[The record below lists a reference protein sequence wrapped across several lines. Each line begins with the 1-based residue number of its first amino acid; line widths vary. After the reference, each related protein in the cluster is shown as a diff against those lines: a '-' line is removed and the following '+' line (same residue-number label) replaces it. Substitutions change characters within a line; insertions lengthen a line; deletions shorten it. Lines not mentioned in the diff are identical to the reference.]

1 MLRISSVHLEVFF
14 SQSDI
19 SIKAMKKLYV
29 TLLFLHAVSIVAF
42 GSEKALECTQPL
54 KDYLGK
60 EICIPDTIDKIVIT
74 CYGGASQEITLFNN
88 AHLIAAQPS
97 VSHFPQFLRLFPT
110 LKEIPSVGS
119 FSDVNIEELIKI
131 NPSIVFVG
139 ATSLRTNENIAEIG
153 FSVYTLGIGRHDIS
167 SLLEELLHLGSIF
180 HEEQKAQMLV
190 DYWQKSLSM
199 ITQRIKNVEPKDK
212 KRILYGVGSGK
223 SNLETKR
230 NWNDEF
236 IEAAGGINVTAEVL
250 SKGETSLESLIVWNP
265 DVIITTRSP
274 SNKNNAEALRKNSA
288 LQHINAVRTHQVY
301 EGPVGTSWW
310 DRPSPESILGII
322 WLAKI
327 LYPEETADI
336 DLKQETLYFY
346 ATFYG
351 YRLSDEE
358 YVDFFEKS
366 RE

>member
-1 MLRISSVHLEVFF
+1 
-14 SQSDI
+14 
-19 SIKAMKKLYV
+19 
-29 TLLFLHAVSIVAF
+29 
-42 GSEKALECTQPL
+42 
-54 KDYLGK
+54 
-60 EICIPDTIDKIVIT
+60 
-74 CYGGASQEITLFNN
+74 
-88 AHLIAAQPS
+88 
-97 VSHFPQFLRLFPT
+97 
-110 LKEIPSVGS
+110 
-119 FSDVNIEELIKI
+119 
-131 NPSIVFVG
+131 
-139 ATSLRTNENIAEIG
+139 
-153 FSVYTLGIGRHDIS
+153 
-167 SLLEELLHLGSIF
+167 
-180 HEEQKAQMLV
+180 
-190 DYWQKSLSM
+190 M

-274 SNKNNAEALRKNSA
+274 SNKKNAEALRKNSA

-358 YVDFFEKS
+358 YVDFFEKR